1 MIILKIY
8 IISAILWAFYAVY
21 KVSQMGHLGKQ
32 FRNKLITFIVN
43 LTLFPYTLIYSIV
56 HKKN

>member
-1 MIILKIY
+1 MIILKLYTIFA
-8 IISAILWAFYAVY
+8 IIWALYAVY

-43 LTLFPYTLIYSIV
+43 LILFPYTLFYSIV
-56 HKKN
+56 NKKN